1 MDNIKTFNKF
11 FENNLEDDSKTGKT
25 IKTTSLKH
33 YKKLRDQGI
42 DCELVTKYDINLK
55 D

>member
-1 MDNIKTFNKF
+1 MGNIKTFNKF
-11 FENNLEDDSKTGKT
+11 FENNLEDDSKTSKT

-33 YKKLRDQGI
+33 YKKLREQGI
-42 DCELVTKYDINLK
+42 ECELVIKSDINSK